1 MELLTT
7 FNGVI
12 PTAVLNYAAKHS
24 LPVDKVYLVNNSF
37 IGKSREKIQTRLNF
51 KTDIDI
57 TLEKLCLYP
66 SSSEQEGQITVLNYP
81 ATTKYFKDNALKTEV
96 VDSGGLDFKVF
107 YRNNKFYDFNIPLLN
122 LIKET
127 LNSNNL
133 NTLVRLSL
141 ITLLHRYPRYNV
153 TFTRDLLFCGINSDL
168 IGFKAID
175 TKTGKI
181 VLYVETGYL
190 PKYVLSKIKHIY
202 GASKVIYLKNRLT
215 YNITKSMNEMSNFIN
230 LKNDFTTDPSKIA
243 ALKSP
248 NRVDSMAF
256 FAKNIND
263 TESFTNKQEIHTIN
277 LTEVFA
283 L

>member
-37 IGKSREKIQTRLNF
+37 IYESREKLQTRLNF

-66 SSSEQEGQITVLNYP
+66 RDSGQEGQIPVLNYL
-81 ATTKYFKDNALKTEV
+81 ATAKYFEDNTLKKQIL
-96 VDSGGLDFKVF
+96 DSGGLGFKVF

-122 LIKET
+122 LIKDT

-133 NTLVRLSL
+133 NTLVRFSL
-141 ITLLHRYPRYNV
+141 IPLLHRYTKYDV
-153 TFTRDLLFCGINSDL
+153 TFTRDLLFYGVNSNL

-181 VLYVETGYL
+181 VLYVQTGYL
-190 PKYVLSKIKHIY
+190 PKYVLSKIKPIY
-202 GASKVIYLKNRLT
+202 GASKVIYLKNPLT
-215 YNITKSMNEMSNFIN
+215 YNITESMNEMSNFIN

-256 FAKNIND
+256 FAKDIDN
-263 TESFTNKQEIHTIN
+263 TESFTNKQKTHTIN
-277 LTEVFA
+277 LTEVFV